1 MITAHAQGCQTL
13 LAALHEAGHVI
24 VMASLGFPLA
34 RATARQGRGMVTPDS
49 DKAAIL
55 ATRSRRRLSGPAPRA
70 ATAGAQLALMASYA
84 AGGCAVALRE
94 ATRPQAA
101 WQPYAGHYRNMSRD
115 DSRGWY
121 GASERL
127 YAMGLHGS
135 AIGPLVV
142 DWVDATLVRHASAV
156 ATVAAALF
164 RRGLITGPEIDRLL
178 DQVTADPEPTARML
192 ALAQRI
198 VTDPGWA
205 WPVVDGCTPS
215 HL

>member
-13 LAALHEAGHVI
+13 LAALHESGHVI
-24 VMASLGFPLA
+24 VMASLGLPLA
-34 RATARQGRGMVTPDS
+34 RATARQGRGMVTPDA

-55 ATRSRRRLSGPAPRA
+55 ATRSRRQLSGTAPRA
-70 ATAGAQLALMASYA
+70 AMVGAQLALIATYA
-84 AGGCAVALRE
+84 AGGAAVRLRE

-101 WQPYAGHYRNMSRD
+101 WQPYAGHYGCMSRD
-115 DSRGWY
+115 DRRGFY
-121 GASERL
+121 GANDRL

-142 DWVDATLVRHASAV
+142 DWVDATLVRHASTV

-164 RRGLITGPEIDRLL
+164 RRGLMTGPEIDRLL
-178 DQVTADPEPTARML
+178 DQVAADPEPMARML
-192 ALAQRI
+192 DLAQRI
-198 VTDPGWA
+198 VTDPGFA
-205 WPVVDGCTPS
+205 WPVVDGCTSS

>member
-1 MITAHAQGCQTL
+1 MIAAHAQGCQTL
-13 LAALHEAGHVI
+13 LAALHESGHVI
-24 VMASLGFPLA
+24 VMASLGLPLA

-55 ATRSRRRLSGPAPRA
+55 ATRSRRQLSGTAPRA
-70 ATAGAQLALMASYA
+70 AMVGAQLALMATYE
-84 AGGCAVALRE
+84 AGGAAVRLRE

-101 WQPYAGHYRNMSRD
+101 WQPCAGHYGSMSRD
-115 DSRGWY
+115 DSRGFY
-121 GASERL
+121 GANDRL

-135 AIGPLVV
+135 ATWSLVA
-142 DWVDATLVRHASAV
+142 DWVDATLVRHASTV

-164 RRGLITGPEIDRLL
+164 RRGRMTGPEIDRLL
-178 DQVTADPEPTARML
+178 DQVAADPEPMARMV

-198 VTDPGWA
+198 VTDPGFA